1 MGRAAAISICLLL
14 LPCLGGCGAA
24 FAAAAQP
31 QRTPEQ
37 VTAIQAWYLQLSRQ
51 IESKKQYPAAAL
63 QRREQGTVGI
73 RFRLDRQ
80 GQLVSSRI
88 LRTSGI
94 ATLDT
99 YREEGLFDRA
109 AELAPYWEATLDNAG
124 LALIGQAQPFPPPP
138 PFAGLQFDVA
148 IRYRVDRPLLPRC
161 TLVNRL
167 LGPCISP

>member
-1 MGRAAAISICLLL
+1 MSALGRAAAISICLLL

-94 ATLDT
+94 ATLD
-99 YREEGLFDRA
+99 
-109 AELAPYWEATLDNAG
+109 NAG
-124 LALIGQAQPFPPPP
+124 LALIGQAQPPP

-148 IRYRVDRPLLPRC
+148 IRYRVDLPLLPRC

>member
-1 MGRAAAISICLLL
+1 MSALGRAAAISICLLL
-14 LPCLGGCGAA
+14 LPCLSGCGAA

-94 ATLDT
+94 ATLD
-99 YREEGLFDRA
+99 
-109 AELAPYWEATLDNAG
+109 NAG

-148 IRYRVDRPLLPRC
+148 IRYRVDLPLLPRC